1 MYVTKITD
9 TSSVFYISQHK
20 RFTNLKKKCPKLYYG
35 IKVN

>member
-20 RFTNLKKKCPKLYYG
+20 RFTNLKKNAQNYIMELK
-35 IKVN
+35 